1 MRGIL
6 GSVVAMLI
14 ASSVLAASPTNGVKG
29 EYLEA
34 HTTNI
39 WASAV
44 PTSPG
49 ETTHQAVLA
58 WKVGQGRFRD
68 ARLDNLAII
77 AVVFADSPLLDRQSQ
92 VRVHLLVDAQANTA
106 QQMALVQMATALAP
120 KTIDGNVVSVTPT
133 DIKML
138 ICCGCAAG
146 YADLTAGS
154 IRVKTRRVTDADTLR
169 YGDIKQGYPVLGDLF
184 YRYSAFTEEYA
195 YRGGA
200 ANEECQPFVLKDLC
214 SAAVGGFSR

>member
-1 MRGIL
+1 MRGFL
-6 GSVVAMLI
+6 GSVAMMLI
-14 ASSVLAASPTNGVKG
+14 GSSVLGASPTPGVKG

-34 HTTNI
+34 HTTNL

-58 WKVGQGRFRD
+58 WKVAQGAFRGT
-68 ARLDNLAII
+68 RLDNLSIV
-77 AVVFADSPLLDRQSQ
+77 AVVFADRPLMDRQAQ
-92 VRVHLLVDAQANTA
+92 TRVHLLVDSQADTA

-120 KTIDGNVVSVTPT
+120 KTIYGNVASVTPAE
-133 DIKML
+133 IRML

-146 YADLTAGS
+146 YADLTAGT
-154 IRVKTRRVTDADTLR
+154 IHVKTRRITDADKLR
-169 YGDIKQGYPVLGDLF
+169 YGDVKQGYSVLGDLF

-195 YRGGA
+195 YGGGA
-200 ANEECQPFVLKDLC
+200 AEEECRPFVLKDLC